1 MALENVITS
10 LVLDVIDHD
19 QTQGVVKA
27 IALDS
32 KTRYVKA
39 TVVQHGIDYDV
50 DPNATVTLTILRPD
64 NVGVQVTGSVVD
76 VDNADRTGTIK
87 GVYAEL
93 TQAALAKLGTLRAQ
107 FKMTVGQQILRT
119 EIFKINN
126 GIALDG
132 ETSEWADQYQGYD
145 LEEVMQMVSASSA
158 AVTAMQTTVN
168 GLRDDF
174 KDVFALLGEST
185 TGAYLASGGNMR
197 PNNRIKY
204 DRFPC
209 KQGELIYFNL
219 ENTSAGFTV
228 KAAYTVY
235 TTQTGTGI
243 AYDSAWVT
251 QSGLYEIPNDGYVM
265 PIFAPVADT
274 NAFSTA
280 TDCDGCAVYCQSD
293 IYGKINSIGDIK
305 RATGNVS
312 VPILRNGSAG
322 NNGNAN
328 AVCMEYVEP
337 INHAY
342 DKILVEYIGD
352 ISLSDEYAFSYT
364 VFTGASDGM
373 TTTAA
378 ILDSGIGRKYFNSDP
393 DQFTNLPHIV
403 INVEDISAYD
413 HIAFFVWRRKDGAYV
428 PLRIANDQYCLKVTY
443 MLGMELSDNLVAHK
457 LDMSRH
463 IAGGSIT
470 PLTILHFSDLHKDI
484 NALNRIVADSKRLSV
499 DGMICTGDMV
509 SNTSEQISE
518 WWNKDV
524 MTCIGNHDTAS
535 YAANTGYNWT
545 ALSMADRDAYYISPF
560 KSYWNVIHTSG
571 KSYYYK
577 DYTEQKVRLIVMD
590 GMLYTN
596 NGSEATAQTTWLA
609 SLLEDA
615 ISNNLHVLIAIHA
628 PHGGAS
634 AVNCSFSRYGQETMP
649 VFSDCNTP
657 QSVIDVVAVAKNNGL
672 NFIGYIV
679 GHTHQDNVWDAV
691 GDGSQLMYCVTCSNT
706 FQKAQWINSDQDR
719 TSTDAYNLVTIDTA
733 HTLVKIVRGGGA
745 DIDDH
750 MRTRKAIC
758 FDYSTG
764 QKVGEVTA

>member
-1 MALENVITS
+1 MALENVITY

-19 QTQGVVKA
+19 QTQGVIKA

-32 KTRYVKA
+32 KTRFVKA
-39 TVVQHGIDYDV
+39 TLVQHGIDYPV
-50 DPNATVTLTILRPD
+50 DENATVTLTILRPD

-93 TQAALAKLGTLRAQ
+93 TQAALAKSGTLKAQ
-107 FKMTVGQQILRT
+107 FKMTVGEQILRT
-119 EIFKINN
+119 EIFQVKN

-132 ETSEWADQYQGYD
+132 ETSEWADQYQGYNLD
-145 LEEVMQMVSASSA
+145 ELVQSVNTATANVSAMQSA
-158 AVTAMQTTVN
+158 VDGLKDDVN
-168 GLRDDF
+168 
-174 KDVFALLGEST
+174 DVFSVFGVRP
-185 TGAYLASGGNMR
+185 TGAYLSSGGNML

-209 KQGELIYFNL
+209 EQGDLIYFNL
-219 ENTSAGFTV
+219 ASTDVSFAIKGDYIIYPTPTSNEVT
-228 KAAYTVY
+228 
-235 TTQTGTGI
+235 
-243 AYDSAWVT
+243 YDSGWIT
-251 QSGLYEIPNDGYVM
+251 QSGIYEIPHSGYIM
-265 PIFAPVADT
+265 PLFAPVIDT
-274 NAFSTA
+274 NAFSAA
-280 TDCDGCAVYCQSD
+280 TDCDECAVYCPPD
-293 IYGKINSIGDIK
+293 IYGKVKSINGIK
-305 RATGNVS
+305 RVTADTT

-322 NNGNAN
+322 NYGNAN
-328 AVCMEYVEP
+328 AVCSEYVEA
-337 INHAY
+337 INHNY
-342 DKILVEYIGD
+342 DKIVVEYLGD
-352 ISLSDEYAFSYT
+352 TSLADEYAFAYT
-364 VFTGASDGM
+364 MFYGASDGM
-373 TTTAA
+373 TTTAC
-378 ILDSGIGRKYFNSDP
+378 ILDSSVGKKYVNSVP
-393 DQFTNLPHIV
+393 DQF
-403 INVEDISAYD
+403 INIPYIIIDVDDISAYD
-413 HIAFFVWRRKDGAYV
+413 HISFHVWRRKDGAYV
-428 PLRIANDQYCLKVTY
+428 PLRIADNQYCLKITY
-443 MLGMELSDNLVAHK
+443 MRDIELSDNLVAHE
-457 LDMSRH
+457 LVMARH
-463 IAGGSIT
+463 VAGGSIT

-499 DGMICTGDMV
+499 DDMICTGDMA
-509 SNTSEQISE
+509 SNTSEQISG
-518 WWNKDV
+518 WWNKEV

-615 ISNNLHVLIAIHA
+615 ISNDLHVLIAIHA

-634 AVNCSFSRYGQETMP
+634 AVDCSFSRYEQTAMP
-649 VFSDCNTP
+649 VLSDCNTP
-657 QSVIDVVAVAKNNGL
+657 DAVIDAVANAKRSGL
-672 NFIGYIV
+672 KFVGYIV

-691 GDGSQLMYCVTCSNT
+691 GDGSQLMYCVTCGNT

-764 QKVGEVTA
+764 QKVGEVM